1 MGAVTYIIACI
12 IAVIYGDIKKKE
24 LYIKQIK
31 LSKVQWFVIIFW
43 LINVISCFM
52 SPFFKEYNLFVG
64 VGRGEGLI
72 NITLYCITFLFIT
85 LFGKFR
91 KRFILYFSISSI
103 LLNLI
108 CILQYIGFNPLNMYQ
123 DGIGTHNV
131 SFMGT
136 IGNKDFISA
145 LYCILL
151 MISVSGYVFGKNK
164 KYEDVIHLTSIF
176 MGFFI
181 LEILSVLSGFVGI
194 FFTLIIISPY
204 IITNSK
210 RLSKTLIVGSL
221 VLLAYAVNIIIN
233 PTYYYSLGK
242 LKLNW
247 QFNIISGMLIFLA
260 MIFIGLAQI
269 LKKRQFDLSKNKKTI
284 KIIYIVIASIILVG
298 VLVLYFVDFNY
309 GMLYEVHQLL
319 NGNFDD
325 DFGTYRIFLWKRA
338 ITLIKEYPI
347 IGTGPD
353 TFAIRFMSRYTEDVA
368 KLGELTIN
376 DTAAN
381 VYITMAVNI
390 GMIGLL
396 RLPNIPIWA
405 NNRGNKKQK

>member
-151 MISVSGYVFGKNK
+151 MISVSGYVFGENK
-164 KYEDVIHLTSIF
+164 KYENVIHLTSIF

-233 PTYYYSLGK
+233 PTYYYSLSK

-405 NNRGNKKQK
+405 NNRGNKK

>member
-151 MISVSGYVFGKNK
+151 MISVSGYVFGENK
-164 KYEDVIHLTSIF
+164 KYENVIHLTSIF

-233 PTYYYSLGK
+233 PTYYYSLDK

-405 NNRGNKKQK
+405 NNRGNKK

>member
-1 MGAVTYIIACI
+1 
-12 IAVIYGDIKKKE
+12 
-24 LYIKQIK
+24 
-31 LSKVQWFVIIFW
+31 
-43 LINVISCFM
+43 M
-52 SPFFKEYNLFVG
+52 SPFFNKYNLFIG

-85 LFGKFR
+85 LFGKFK

-151 MISVSGYVFGKNK
+151 MISISGYVFGENK
-164 KYEDVIHLTSIF
+164 KYENVIHLTSIF

-194 FFTLIIISPY
+194 FFTLVIISPY

-210 RLSKTLIVGSL
+210 RLSKTLTVGSL
-221 VLLAYAVNIIIN
+221 VILAYAVNIIIN

-242 LKLNW
+242 IKLNW
-247 QFNIISGMLIFLA
+247 QFNIISGILILLA
-260 MIFIGLAQI
+260 VIFIGLAQI
-269 LKKRQFDLSKNKKTI
+269 LKKRHFDLSNNKKTI
-284 KIIYIVIASIILVG
+284 KIIYIVIASIIIVG
-298 VLVLYFVDFNY
+298 ILVLYFVNFNY
-309 GMLYEVHQLL
+309 GMLYEIHQLL

-325 DFGTYRIFLWKRA
+325 DFGTYRVFLWKRA
-338 ITLIKEYPI
+338 ITLIKDYPI

-353 TFAIRFMSRYTEDVA
+353 TFAIRFMSRFTEDVA

-381 VYITMAVNI
+381 IYITMAVNI
-390 GMIGLL
+390 GIIGLL
-396 RLPNIPIWA
+396 RLPNFY
-405 NNRGNKKQK
+405 NSTNRGWNKK

>member
-151 MISVSGYVFGKNK
+151 MISVSGYVFGENK
-164 KYEDVIHLTSIF
+164 KYENVIHLTSIF

-233 PTYYYSLGK
+233 PTYYYSLDK

-260 MIFIGLAQI
+260 MIFIELAQI

-405 NNRGNKKQK
+405 NNRGNKK

>member
-64 VGRGEGLI
+64 IGRGEGLI

-151 MISVSGYVFGKNK
+151 MISVSGYVFGENK
-164 KYEDVIHLTSIF
+164 KYENVIHLTSIF

-233 PTYYYSLGK
+233 PTYYYSLDK

-405 NNRGNKKQK
+405 NNRGNKK

>member
-1 MGAVTYIIACI
+1 
-12 IAVIYGDIKKKE
+12 
-24 LYIKQIK
+24 
-31 LSKVQWFVIIFW
+31 
-43 LINVISCFM
+43 M
-52 SPFFKEYNLFVG
+52 SPFFRKYNLFVG

-85 LFGKFR
+85 LFGKFK

-151 MISVSGYVFGKNK
+151 MISVSGYVFGENK
-164 KYEDVIHLTSIF
+164 KHENVIHLTSIF

-194 FFTLIIISPY
+194 FFTLVIIAPY

-247 QFNIISGMLIFLA
+247 QFNIISGILILLA
-260 MIFIGLAQI
+260 VIFIGLAQI
-269 LKKRQFDLSKNKKTI
+269 LKKRHFDLSNNKKTI
-284 KIIYIVIASIILVG
+284 KIIYIVIASIIIAG
-298 VLVLYFVDFNY
+298 ILVLYFVDFNY
-309 GMLYEVHQLL
+309 GMLYEIHQLL

-325 DFGTYRIFLWKRA
+325 DFGTYRVFLWKRA
-338 ITLIKEYPI
+338 ITLIKDYPI

-353 TFAIRFMSRYTEDVA
+353 TFAIRFMSRFTEDVA

-381 VYITMAVNI
+381 IYITMAVNI
-390 GMIGLL
+390 GITGLL
-396 RLPNIPIWA
+396 RLPSFYNST
-405 NNRGNKKQK
+405 NRGWNKKQK